1 MEKREALKILQEL
14 TTIHDIIPGTECPRL
29 KYEPETYQ
37 KAVAVFEK
45 TIVELEK
52 SSDYAN
58 SLKCRI
64 KECEERAAESE
75 HKADAMGKMLESVTT
90 TVTEESKEKTIYE
103 ELFNR
108 IFRSGEP
115 FSIQVG
121 GVK

>member
-14 TTIHDIIPGTECPRL
+14 TTVHDIIPGEECPRL

-37 KAVAVFEK
+37 EAVAVFEK
-45 TIVELEK
+45 TIAELEK

-64 KECEERAAESE
+64 KECESRIAESE
-75 HKADAMGKMLESVTT
+75 NKADTMRKMLESVTAT
-90 TVTEESKEKTIYE
+90 ATEASKEKTIYE

-121 GVK
+121 GVR